1 MAAKLAGAG
10 GDPRFHIE
18 QNSEINVTPFVDVM
32 LVLLIIFMVAAPL
45 ASVSVK
51 LNLPPAVTKPA
62 SAPPQPVYISI
73 TQDGRLYIMDF
84 KTSLDSL
91 PGDLS
96 KMLQGKRDPTKE
108 RIYIRADKDT
118 QYGAFMDVMVV
129 LQDNGYYSVA
139 LIGLDQQAKAHQGSL
154 G

>member
-51 LNLPPAVTKPA
+51 VDLPDAITKPTTT
-62 SAPPQPVYISI
+62 PPKPVYISI
-73 TQDGRLYIMDF
+73 QKNGSYYIGDF
-84 KTSLDSL
+84 KTSLEDL
-91 PGDLS
+91 PADLS
-96 KMLQGKRDPTKE
+96 KQLKGKRDPTKE

-129 LQDNGYYSVA
+129 LQDYGYYSVA
-139 LIGLDQQAKAHQGSL
+139 LIGIDQASHAG
-154 G
+154 GV